1 VDVVR
6 FFFALAFMAALLVG
20 AAAPRVDAALDA
32 REPSA
37 RSGLELLVFQV
48 EGCHICDLVQTRIRP
63 AYERSPKAAE
73 MPMRFVDVNA
83 IDEGS
88 IGLATPITLVPTIV
102 LMRDGREVGRLAGY
116 TGPELFFEALT
127 HMLDR
132 AD

>member
-1 VDVVR
+1 
-6 FFFALAFMAALLVG
+6 
-20 AAAPRVDAALDA
+20 
-32 REPSA
+32 
-37 RSGLELLVFQV
+37 
-48 EGCHICDLVQTRIRP
+48 
-63 AYERSPKAAE
+63 